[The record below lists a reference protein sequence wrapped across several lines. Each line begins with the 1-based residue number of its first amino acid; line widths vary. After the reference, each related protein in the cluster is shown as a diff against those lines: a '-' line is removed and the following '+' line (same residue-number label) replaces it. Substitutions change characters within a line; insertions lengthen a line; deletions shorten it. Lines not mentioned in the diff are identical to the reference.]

1 MNKAG
6 KSPPPVQT
14 NRNIN
19 NPPPILTFKFCIR
32 LADLSLAVKYKFYW
46 CATSTRSPNSISCQ
60 YNFMSFYQHLKIINE
75 KLLNNALARNGTWQK
90 LVTGHTPVIP
100 LALIVHNIWCLPGLL
115 IIITSWEV
123 ILYIN
128 IKIVKSQERVRN
140 LGLWLLY

>member
-32 LADLSLAVKYKFYW
+32 LAAPCQIQVLLVCNQYSIAKFHFLPVQFYVFLSA
-46 CATSTRSPNSISCQ
+46 
-60 YNFMSFYQHLKIINE
+60 LKIINE

-100 LALIVHNIWCLPGLL
+100 LALIVHNIWCFSGLL

>member
-32 LADLSLAVKYKFYW
+32 LAAPCQIQVLLVCNHYSIAKFHFLPVQFYVILSALKNYLWKMTQQCFGEKWYLVK
-46 CATSTRSPNSISCQ
+46 
-60 YNFMSFYQHLKIINE
+60 
-75 KLLNNALARNGTWQK
+75 
-90 LVTGHTPVIP
+90 TGCTPVIP
-100 LALIVHNIWCLPGLL
+100 LALIVHVFLL
-115 IIITSWEV
+115 INNHNFMGWN
-123 ILYIN
+123 IN